1 MADETATIS
10 DNTTEPTEQATTP
23 TPAPTPASAPKPYA
37 PSPASF
43 AKKAVKRPAPA
54 ASASSYS
61 DAEVKAAEAFGRV
74 DDNGTVYV
82 REGDSEREVG
92 QFPDVSKEEALSLY
106 ARRYLDLKAKLD
118 LLASRLHSDTVKSHE
133 IDETLKSLEQE
144 TDKPAAVGDMAALKQ
159 QFEQLKEAGAAK
171 KAELT
176 KARKAA
182 IAKAVEERT
191 KIVEKAEAL
200 ASSLDD
206 EINWRSTADKFRS
219 LFDQW
224 QQHQRTSVHIDKP
237 QADALWKRFSAA
249 RTTFNQARRKWSQ
262 ARDVERAHAKAEKE
276 AIIAEA
282 NQLKDSTAAEAFGR
296 VDDNGTVYVR
306 EGDSER
312 EVGQFPD
319 VSKEE
324 ALSLYARRYL
334 DLKAKLDLLASRL
347 HSDTVK
353 SHEIDETLKSLE
365 QETDKPAAVGDMAAL
380 KQQFEQ
386 LKEAG
391 AAKKA
396 ELTKARKAAIAK
408 AVEERTKIV
417 EKAEALASSLD
428 DEINWRSTADKFRS
442 LFDQWQQHQ
451 RTSVHIDK
459 PQADALWKRFSAA
472 RTTFNQARRKW
483 SQARDVE
490 RAHAKAEKEAI
501 IAEANQLKDSTA
513 WGETSRRFNE
523 LMDRWK
529 RAGRVGRSD
538 DDALWAQFRKAADEF
553 FNARQADRDQIS
565 TSEKENLAK
574 KEELLKKAEAL
585 VPVADE
591 AAAKKARQALGAI
604 QDEWDQIGYVP
615 RDDMRRIEGRLDA
628 VDKQIKAVEDAAW
641 KKTDPEADARK
652 SSFEEQLTAQ
662 LAELDEKIA
671 TESDP
676 KKKAKLEAEKATKE
690 QWLNAIK

>member
-23 TPAPTPASAPKPYA
+23 TPAPTPASAPKPHA
-37 PSPASF
+37 PSPAAF

-61 DAEVKAAEAFGRV
+61 DAEVK
-74 DDNGTVYV
+74 
-82 REGDSEREVG
+82 
-92 QFPDVSKEEALSLY
+92 
-106 ARRYLDLKAKLD
+106 
-118 LLASRLHSDTVKSHE
+118 
-133 IDETLKSLEQE
+133 
-144 TDKPAAVGDMAALKQ
+144 
-159 QFEQLKEAGAAK
+159 
-171 KAELT
+171 
-176 KARKAA
+176 
-182 IAKAVEERT
+182 
-191 KIVEKAEAL
+191 
-200 ASSLDD
+200 
-206 EINWRSTADKFRS
+206 
-219 LFDQW
+219 
-224 QQHQRTSVHIDKP
+224 
-237 QADALWKRFSAA
+237 
-249 RTTFNQARRKWSQ
+249 
-262 ARDVERAHAKAEKE
+262 
-276 AIIAEA
+276 
-282 NQLKDSTAAEAFGR
+282 AAEAFGR

-565 TSEKENLAK
+565 TSEKREPRQEGGAA
-574 KEELLKKAEAL
+574 EEGRGPGAPCRRGRREEGASGAGSHPRRVGSDRLC
-585 VPVADE
+585 
-591 AAAKKARQALGAI
+591 AARRHAPHRRPSRRRRQADQGRRGRRVEEDRSGGRRPQVQLRGAA
-604 QDEWDQIGYVP
+604 D
-615 RDDMRRIEGRLDA
+615 RSARRA
-628 VDKQIKAVEDAAW
+628 
-641 KKTDPEADARK
+641 
-652 SSFEEQLTAQ
+652 
-662 LAELDEKIA
+662 
-671 TESDP
+671 
-676 KKKAKLEAEKATKE
+676 
-690 QWLNAIK
+690 